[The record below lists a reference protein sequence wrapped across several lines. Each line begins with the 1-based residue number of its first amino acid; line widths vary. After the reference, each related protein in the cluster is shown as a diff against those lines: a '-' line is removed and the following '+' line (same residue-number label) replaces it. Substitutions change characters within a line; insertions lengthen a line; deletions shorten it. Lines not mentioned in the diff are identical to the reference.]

1 MLGIF
6 PALPAEYRRRSLP
19 RAQKQG
25 RCMRLTSLNFNHSKK
40 EVEERNKQ
48 TNENLKFLF
57 LLLFF
62 LTPNKYKG
70 HVKKESLDL
79 SVSEILPCGK
89 CHISL

>member
-1 MLGIF
+1 
-6 PALPAEYRRRSLP
+6 
-19 RAQKQG
+19 
-25 RCMRLTSLNFNHSKK
+25 MRLTSLNFNHSKE

-57 LLLFF
+57 LFFF
-62 LTPNKYKG
+62 LTLNKYKG

-79 SVSEILPCGK
+79 SVSEILQCGK